1 MAGPDWLVE
10 DTMNDPKKNDTKKF
24 EKDVDEENQEGLPWD
39 HPDQDPD
46 ENPDPED
53 LKKSAE

>member
-1 MAGPDWLVE
+1 MS
-10 DTMNDPKKNDTKKF
+10 DPKKKDPERF
-24 EKDVDEENQEGLPWD
+24 EKDLDVDKREGLPWD

-46 ENPDPED
+46 ENPDRED

>member
-1 MAGPDWLVE
+1 MP
-10 DTMNDPKKNDTKKF
+10 DPKKPPTADDP
-24 EKDVDEENQEGLPWD
+24 KDDDPVEGLPWD

-46 ENPDPED
+46 VDPDKED

>member
-1 MAGPDWLVE
+1 
-10 DTMNDPKKNDTKKF
+10 MNDPKTNSSKKF
-24 EKDVDEENQEGLPWD
+24 EQDPEEEEQEGLPWD

-46 ENPDPED
+46 VDPDPED

>member
-1 MAGPDWLVE
+1 MPGPKKPQGD
-10 DTMNDPKKNDTKKF
+10 DPKD
-24 EKDVDEENQEGLPWD
+24 DDEVEGLPWD

-46 ENPDPED
+46 VDPDPEE